1 MLAAAAG
8 PQRQLSTEDFFT
20 DDELVRMANQ
30 QADYWN
36 ARDQFDV
43 DNPEDPAN
51 TMFSAF
57 MGDRSRDELFSLLY
71 PNASIPNWREKFMQP
86 YQEKL
91 TREILGDY
99 VPGLSNQG
107 KLSKPAL
114 KTAVDPFSKEVSSEA
129 MRLKT
134 YDDETDFIYTADPK
148 MLLME
153 MRGGLGLKIDDINNA
168 SPEQLEK
175 WRQQLIKKDKAR
187 DLERYKALLGNPFTA
202 GDAYSKMTLNKY
214 GGSHNKK

>member
-1 MLAAAAG
+1 
-8 PQRQLSTEDFFT
+8 
-20 DDELVRMANQ
+20 
-30 QADYWN
+30 
-36 ARDQFDV
+36 
-43 DNPEDPAN
+43 
-51 TMFSAF
+51 
-57 MGDRSRDELFSLLY
+57 
-71 PNASIPNWREKFMQP
+71 
-86 YQEKL
+86 
-91 TREILGDY
+91 
-99 VPGLSNQG
+99 
-107 KLSKPAL
+107 
-114 KTAVDPFSKEVSSEA
+114 

-153 MRGGLGLKIDDINNA
+153 MRGSLGLKIDDINNA